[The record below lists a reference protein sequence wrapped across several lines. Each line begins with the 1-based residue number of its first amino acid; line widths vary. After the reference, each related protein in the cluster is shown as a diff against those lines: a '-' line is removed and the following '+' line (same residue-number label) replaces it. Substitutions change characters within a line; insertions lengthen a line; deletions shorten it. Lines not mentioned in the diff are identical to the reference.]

1 VRVRV
6 QERDQTLQTDV
17 AWHDVLQTVAKVDV
31 TKDGVTPG
39 DADVALWLGTITFSQ
54 LPEVGRYRLLIE
66 EYEYISADYML
77 GEGRAKQTPGRVIY
91 AEIFELDDA
100 LISET

>member
-1 VRVRV
+1 MAW
-6 QERDQTLQTDV
+6 RDV
-17 AWHDVLQTVAKVDV
+17 SETVANINV
-31 TKDGVTPG
+31 TKDGVTPS
-39 DADVALWLGTITFSQ
+39 DSDVILWLGAITFGQ

-77 GEGRAKQTPGRVIY
+77 GEGRAKQTAGRMVY